1 MNTLAEDNFNAL
13 KYESTED
20 KEKKNSILNQIS
32 ALNQNYYECMHDWEQ
47 RLNHFVNFLPSGYYK
62 VNDSIYVQKKD
73 FSSGVV
79 KQGGDHSVKLPISWA
94 RFEGVIVYD
103 GKETIADS
111 FKTCLSI
118 QPGDTIEVID
128 GNDFIEVFYPICKRV
143 FADTEENIKLQYD
156 NFPFGFYRILED
168 YPDRFPK
175 TAYKFNEKL
184 EKMLDED
191 IDSEIDHETC

>member
-1 MNTLAEDNFNAL
+1 MSKLAEDNFNAL

-20 KEKKNSILNQIS
+20 KKKKNSILNQIS
-32 ALNQNYYECMHDWEQ
+32 ALNQDYYDCMHDWEQ

-62 VNDSIYVQKKD
+62 VNDNIYVQKKR
-73 FSSGVV
+73 FESGVV
-79 KQGGDHSVKLPISWA
+79 KYGDGKTVKLPISWA

-111 FKTCLSI
+111 FKTYLSI

-156 NFPFGFYRILED
+156 NFPFGFNRILED

-175 TAYKFNEKL
+175 TAHKFNEKL
-184 EKMLDED
+184 EIMLDED
-191 IDSEIDHETC
+191 IDNETGHEAR

>member
-1 MNTLAEDNFNAL
+1 MSTLTEDNFNAL

-20 KEKKNSILNQIS
+20 KEKRNSILSQIS
-32 ALNQNYYECMHDWEQ
+32 ALNQDYYECMHDWEQ
-47 RLNHFVNFLPSGYYK
+47 RLNHFVNFLPHRYYK
-62 VNDSIYVQKKD
+62 VNGNIYVQKKD

-79 KQGGDHSVKLPISWA
+79 KQGGDHNVKLPISWA

-128 GNDFIEVFYPICKRV
+128 GNDFIEVFHPICKRV

-156 NFPFGFYRILED
+156 NFPFGFDRILED

-175 TAYKFNEKL
+175 TAYKLNEKL
-184 EKMLDED
+184 GIMLDED
-191 IDSEIDHETC
+191 IDNE

>member
-1 MNTLAEDNFNAL
+1 MSKLAEDNFNAL

-32 ALNQNYYECMHDWEQ
+32 ALNQDYYECMHDWEQ
-47 RLNHFVNFLPSGYYK
+47 RLNHFVNFLPHGYYK
-62 VNDSIYVQKKD
+62 VNDNIYVQKKRFD
-73 FSSGVV
+73 SGVA
-79 KQGGDHSVKLPISWA
+79 KYGDGKTVKLPITWA

-111 FKTCLSI
+111 FKTYLSI

-156 NFPFGFYRILED
+156 NFPFGFDRILED

-175 TAYKFNEKL
+175 SAYKLNEKL
-184 EKMLDED
+184 GIMLDED
-191 IDSEIDHETC
+191 IDNE

>member
-1 MNTLAEDNFNAL
+1 MSTLIEDNFNAL
-13 KYESTED
+13 KYESTEY
-20 KEKKNSILNQIS
+20 KEKANNILNQIS
-32 ALNQNYYECMHDWEQ
+32 ALNQDYYECMHDWEQ
-47 RLNHFVNFLPSGYYK
+47 SLNYFVNFLPNGYYK
-62 VNDSIYVQKKD
+62 VNNSIYVQKKE
-73 FSSGVV
+73 FSSGVAHV
-79 KQGGDHSVKLPISWA
+79 NGETAKLPITWA
-94 RFEGVIVYD
+94 RFEGIIVYD

-111 FKTCLSI
+111 FRTYLSI
-118 QPGDTIEVID
+118 KPGDTIEVID

-143 FADTEENIKLQYD
+143 FADTEENIKLQYE

-191 IDSEIDHETC
+191 IDNETDHEAR

>member
-20 KEKKNSILNQIS
+20 KEKENNILNQIS
-32 ALNQNYYECMHDWEQ
+32 ALNQDYYECMHDWEQ

-62 VNDSIYVQKKD
+62 VNGNIYVQKKE

-79 KQGGDHSVKLPISWA
+79 KHGNGKAGKLPTTWA

-128 GNDFIEVFYPICKRV
+128 GNEFIEVFYPICKRV

-156 NFPFGFYRILED
+156 NFPFSFYRILED

-175 TAYKFNEKL
+175 TAYNFNKKL
-184 EKMLDED
+184 EIMLDE
-191 IDSEIDHETC
+191 EIVNNTDHETS

>member
-1 MNTLAEDNFNAL
+1 MSKLVEDNFNAL
-13 KYESTED
+13 KYESTEYKK
-20 KEKKNSILNQIS
+20 KEDSILNQIS
-32 ALNQNYYECMHDWEQ
+32 ALNQDYYECMHDWEQ
-47 RLNHFVNFLPSGYYK
+47 SLNHFVNFLPSGYYK
-62 VNDSIYVQKKD
+62 VNNSIYVQKKE

-79 KQGGDHSVKLPISWA
+79 KYGEGKFVKLPIIWA

-156 NFPFGFYRILED
+156 NFPFGFDRILED

-175 TAYKFNEKL
+175 TAYDINKKL
-184 EKMLDED
+184 GIMLDE
-191 IDSEIDHETC
+191 ENE

>member
-1 MNTLAEDNFNAL
+1 MNTLAEDNFNTL

-20 KEKKNSILNQIS
+20 KEKENNILNQIS
-32 ALNQNYYECMHDWEQ
+32 ALNQDYYECMHDWEQ

-62 VNDSIYVQKKD
+62 VNGNIYVQKKE

-79 KQGGDHSVKLPISWA
+79 KHGNGKAGKLPTTWA

-111 FKTCLSI
+111 FRTNLSI
-118 QPGDTIEVID
+118 KPGDTIEVID
-128 GNDFIEVFYPICKRV
+128 ENDFIEVFYPICKRV

-156 NFPFGFYRILED
+156 NYPFGFYRILED

-175 TAYKFNEKL
+175 TAYNFNKKL
-184 EKMLDED
+184 EIMLDE
-191 IDSEIDHETC
+191 EIVNNTDYETS

>member
-20 KEKKNSILNQIS
+20 KEKENNILNQIS
-32 ALNQNYYECMHDWEQ
+32 ALNQDYYECMHDWEQ
-47 RLNHFVNFLPSGYYK
+47 RLNHFVNFLPNGYYK
-62 VNDSIYVQKKD
+62 VNGNIYVQKKE

-79 KQGGDHSVKLPISWA
+79 KHGNGKAGKLPTTWA
-94 RFEGVIVYD
+94 RFEGIIVYD

-111 FKTCLSI
+111 FRTNLSI
-118 QPGDTIEVID
+118 KPGDTIEVID

-156 NFPFGFYRILED
+156 NYPFGFYRILED

-175 TAYKFNEKL
+175 TAYNFNKKL
-184 EKMLDED
+184 EKMLDE
-191 IDSEIDHETC
+191 EIENNTDHETS

>member
-1 MNTLAEDNFNAL
+1 MNTLAENNFNAL

-20 KEKKNSILNQIS
+20 KEKENNILNQIS
-32 ALNQNYYECMHDWEQ
+32 ALNQDYYEFMHDWEQ

-62 VNDSIYVQKKD
+62 VNGNIYVQKKE

-79 KQGGDHSVKLPISWA
+79 KHGNGKAGKLPITWA
-94 RFEGVIVYD
+94 RFEGVIVFD

-111 FKTCLSI
+111 FKTYLTI
-118 QPGDTIEVID
+118 KPGDTIEVID

-168 YPDRFPK
+168 YPDRFPQ
-175 TAYKFNEKL
+175 TAHKINEKL
-184 EKMLDED
+184 EKMLDE
-191 IDSEIDHETC
+191 EIENNTDHETS